1 MSLLSR
7 RASRLLA
14 ALTIGVIAAAGSV
27 VVGQTADAATSY
39 PYTLASDKIRASFAA
54 DGSMQSLKIVGDLH
68 DTDYLMNPDSAP
80 EQARETNSKY
90 RQWFGNLMF
99 SYANGTGAVSTT
111 GVGANPWKTA
121 WTSQSADG
129 RTVSATSSSVTVTH
143 QNSTNAEGVKGF
155 TVTETYSLASDGSL
169 VWKQDVKNTAATQLV
184 IGDWG
189 VPVPGNELWRQ
200 GDSIYETR
208 VLTHSYV
215 GKNGSYVTLERPSG
229 QGPFIAMTADTASGS
244 GFEYQDRW
252 RTEEVGNTSWAWNSA
267 NESSNI
273 KGLNIYYP
281 HSTAIQKTN
290 RGYLSSTSVAIA
302 PGATKSYTYRI
313 GKVDDD
319 AALKQTMFDRG
330 LLDTTVVPGL
340 IVPIDRRAEMA
351 FRIKGTIT
359 SVTARN
365 RNDLKG
371 SAPTNPV
378 VTFSRS
384 NGDYRIYGMTFD
396 RTQLGAN
403 DVTVSYTDQTGA
415 ARQSVLQFS
424 VIDSVAGLL
433 DTHAKFM
440 VEKTQWKPSDG
451 LSASDIRNYTF
462 DDWMMNAPDGSLAT
476 TTNAPQGRRN
486 EYAGYYGLGDDWGLP
501 HGQFLAEKLVA
512 LPDATQI
519 KALDDYLQKAVWENL
534 MGNTSPS
541 AAPKYTVYD
550 FWEQGKPGSLNTT
563 PGYRG
568 YAYPHVYNTFF
579 GMYNI
584 AKQNPSAIAY
594 AHPAQWY
601 LTTAYGIFKEL
612 YEGPVAYNWETGLM
626 GELSTPDLIAAL
638 RAEGLDTQANDIEA
652 KMAIKYANFSSN
664 AYPYGSEYSYDNTGE
679 EAVYTLA
686 KLNVNDDKTNAL
698 RVMRDIVAKTEAARG
713 RMPVW
718 YWYSDPTTIT
728 GENWWQFQYS
738 ASLAGYTMDDYINHT
753 AALETGTTA
762 ITAARRAELQRLN
775 YAGKVAGL
783 ATINSGQISNAPANI
798 GAASW
803 SYQAERGNLGTLG
816 VGGGAN
822 VKLNNGWRGMT
833 GESDLGLWG
842 TLQTLSADVV
852 TDDPIFGVVGYGADV
867 SRDAYSTTVIPKD
880 GLQRR
885 LNLVTQQ
892 LSVDLENDA
901 YSQAIVGS
909 NSADLRLDMLNRTGT
924 AHSGIAEVSGLA
936 QGSYAVIVNGVR
948 QRTVNVYRPAS
959 LAGTLPA
966 PVRVPF
972 DAPAG
977 STYIV
982 HLVSTAPGANA
993 APTVNAGP
1001 DQAGLSLGL
1010 DPIQLSG
1017 SASDDGLGSPNGT
1030 LTTQWSVQ
1038 SAPAGATATFA
1049 SPTARRTSAS
1059 VSTAGSYV
1067 FALRA
1072 SDGVLATTDTVSVTV
1087 QALQPL
1093 PADWVT
1099 YTFDSSSNG
1108 TVPDASG
1115 NGNALALKG
1124 TAATATDGTASVLRL
1139 NGSDGAFAQLPSDIL
1154 SRSKD
1159 LTISMRVK
1167 VDSIST
1173 FSRLFDFGSS
1183 TQKYV
1188 FLTPKSTDG
1197 KLGLALTT
1205 SGNGAETRISTNF
1218 TMPAGQWTDIKV
1230 TFKANTNGT
1239 TTGTIFANGV
1249 QVGQNTAMPLAPKD
1263 LGRTSG
1269 NFLGKS
1275 QFPDPYLAGSFD
1287 SFEIDGV
1294 VR

>member
-1 MSLLSR
+1 M
-7 RASRLLA
+7 LA
-14 ALTIGVIAAAGSV
+14 ALTIGVVAAAGTV
-27 VVGQTADAATSY
+27 VVGETAVAATSY
-39 PYTLASDKIRASFAA
+39 PHTLASDKVRVGFAA

-68 DTDYLMNPDSAP
+68 DTEYLMNPDSAP
-80 EQARETNSKY
+80 EQAAEPSAKY

-99 SYANGTGAVSTT
+99 SYANGTGAVSPS
-111 GVGANPWKTA
+111 GVGSTPWKTA
-121 WTSQSADG
+121 WTSQSSDG
-129 RTVSATSSSVTVTH
+129 RTVSATADKVTVTH
-143 QNSTNAEGVKGF
+143 KNSTNAEGVKGF
-155 TVTETYSLASDGSL
+155 TVTETYSLGTDGGL
-169 VWKQDVKNTAATQLV
+169 VWKQDVTNTSSTRLV

-189 VPVPGNELWRQ
+189 IPVPGNELWKQ

-215 GKNGSYVTLERPSG
+215 GKNGSYLTLERPSG
-229 QGPFIAMTADTASGS
+229 QGPFLALTADTASGS

-252 RTEEVGNTSWAWNSA
+252 RTEEVGSTSWAWNSA

-273 KGLNIYYP
+273 KGLNVYYP
-281 HSTAIQKTN
+281 HSMAIQKTN
-290 RGYLSSTSVAIA
+290 RGYLGSTSVSIA

-313 GKVDDD
+313 GKVNDD
-319 AALKQTMFDRG
+319 ASLKQSMYDQG
-330 LLDTTVVPGL
+330 LLDATIVPGL
-340 IVPIDRRAEMA
+340 IVPVDRRAEMA
-351 FRIKGTIT
+351 FRVKGTIT

-371 SAPTNPV
+371 SAPTTPAIS
-378 VTFSRS
+378 FSRT

-403 DVTVSYTDQTGA
+403 DVTVSYTDQAGA

-433 DTHAKFM
+433 DTHADF
-440 VEKTQWKPSDG
+440 VVDKTQWKPSDG
-451 LSASDIRNYTF
+451 LSATDIRNYTF

-476 TTNAPQGRRN
+476 ATNAPQGRRN
-486 EYAGYYGLGDDWGLP
+486 EYAGYFGLGDDWGLP

-512 LPDATQI
+512 LPDSGQI

-534 MGNTSPS
+534 MGNTS
-541 AAPKYTVYD
+541 ATATPKYTVYD

-579 GMYNI
+579 SMYKI
-584 AKQNPSAIAY
+584 AKQNPTAITY

-626 GELSTPDLIAAL
+626 GELSTPDLIDAL
-638 RAEGLDTQANDIEA
+638 RAEGLNTQANDIEA

-698 RVMRDIVAKTEAARG
+698 RIMRDIVAKTEAARG

-718 YWYSDPTTIT
+718 YWHSDPTTIT

-738 ASLAGYTMDDYINHT
+738 AALAGYTMDDYLNHT
-753 AALETGTTA
+753 AALESAGTA
-762 ITAARRAELQRLN
+762 ISPARRAELQRLN

-798 GAASW
+798 GASAW
-803 SYQAERGNLGTLG
+803 SYQSERGNLGTLG

-867 SRDAYSTTVIPKD
+867 ARDAFSTTVVPKD

-892 LSVDLENDA
+892 FSIDLENDA

-909 NSADLRLDMLNRTGT
+909 NSADVRLDMLNRTGS
-924 AHSGIAEVSGLA
+924 AHAGIAEISGLA
-936 QGSYAVIVNGVR
+936 QGSYAVIVNGVQ

-959 LAGTLPA
+959 AAGTLPA
-966 PVRVPF
+966 PVRVAF

-977 STYIV
+977 ASYVV
-982 HLVSTAPGANA
+982 HLVSTAPGANS
-993 APTVNAGP
+993 APTVDAGP
-1001 DQAGLSLGL
+1001 DQSGLALGL
-1010 DPIQLSG
+1010 DPVDLSG
-1017 SASDDGLGSPNGT
+1017 SASDDGLGAPNGT
-1030 LTTQWSVQ
+1030 LTTQWTVQ
-1038 SAPAGATATFA
+1038 SKPAGATATIA
-1049 SPTARRTSAS
+1049 APADRRTSVT
-1059 VSTAGSYV
+1059 VSAAGTYV

-1072 SDGVLATTDTVSVTV
+1072 SDGSLSKTDTVSVTMT
-1087 QALQPL
+1087 ALQPL

-1099 YTFDSSSNG
+1099 YGFDSSSNG
-1108 TVPDASG
+1108 TVPDTSG
-1115 NGNALALKG
+1115 NGNTLALKG
-1124 TAATATDGTASVLRL
+1124 AATTTTDGTAKILRL
-1139 NGSDGAFAQLPSDIL
+1139 NGTDGTYAQLPADIL

-1167 VDSIST
+1167 LDTVPT

-1188 FLTPKSTDG
+1188 FLSPKTADG

-1205 SGNGAETRISTNF
+1205 AGNGAETRISTNF
-1218 TMPAGQWTDIKV
+1218 TVQPGQWTNLRV
-1230 TFKANTNGT
+1230 TFKANTDGT

-1249 QVGQNTAMPLAPKD
+1249 QVGQNTAMPIAPKD

-1269 NFLGKS
+1269 NYLGKS
-1275 QFPDPYLAGSFD
+1275 QFPDPVLTGSFD
-1287 SFEIDGV
+1287 TFEIDGV